1 MKRVCVFC
9 GSNSGAR
16 LQYQESAVS
25 LGQALASNGLGLVYG
40 GSSIGLMRAVADSV
54 LDAGGEVIG
63 IIPQALVGRE
73 QAYPRVRDLRVVNSM
88 HERKAQMAALSDAF
102 VALPGGLGT
111 LDEIFEMLSWA
122 QLGIHDKPCGFLD
135 VDGYYRPLLQFLD
148 HATAEQF
155 IRPHHRAMILF
166 ANDPV
171 DLLAQLRSY
180 QPPGGNKWIA
190 TADAT
195 AI

>member
-40 GSSIGLMRAVADSV
+40 GSSIGLMRAIADSV

-63 IIPQALVGRE
+63 IIPHALVGRE

-122 QLGIHDKPCGFLD
+122 QLGIHSKPCGFLN
-135 VDGYYRPLLQFLD
+135 VDEFYRPLLQFLD
-148 HATAEQF
+148 HATTEQF
-155 IRPHHRAMILF
+155 IRPQHRAMILV
-166 ANDPV
+166 ANDAA
-171 DLLAQLRSY
+171 DLLAQFRSY
-180 QPPGGNKWIA
+180 QPPSGNKWA
-190 TADAT
+190 SASPA